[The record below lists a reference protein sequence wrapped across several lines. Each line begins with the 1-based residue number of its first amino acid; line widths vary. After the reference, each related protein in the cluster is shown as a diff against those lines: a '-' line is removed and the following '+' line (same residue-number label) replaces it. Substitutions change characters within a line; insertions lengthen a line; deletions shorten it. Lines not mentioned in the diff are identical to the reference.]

1 MAYLKSVLL
10 SICIAL
16 ILIGFFLKLTPTSK
30 NQRAIKNVL
39 SLIII
44 LVIASPIA
52 SNISYDDVKGKEKAT
67 TSAVDYSGLIE
78 GTTVNLL
85 KSRIENAIE
94 QKGINF
100 KYVDIMVT
108 EKNNMTRIS
117 AITVYV
123 ESKEDI
129 PKVKAAV
136 RQALQLDVGVA
147 VAK

>member
-1 MAYLKSVLL
+1 MGNLKSLLL

-16 ILIGFFLKLTPTSK
+16 ILIGFLLKLTPAGK

-39 SLIII
+39 SLIIV

-52 SNISYDDVKGKEKAT
+52 SNISYEDISFGEKAT

-85 KSRIENAIE
+85 KSRIEEAVL
-94 QKGINF
+94 QKGITLGF
-100 KYVDIMVT
+100 VDITVI
-108 EKNNMTRIS
+108 EKNNSAQIS

-123 ESKEDI
+123 YNKADI
-129 PKVKAAV
+129 QKVKAAV
-136 RQALQLDVGVA
+136 YDALKLDVA
-147 VAK
+147 VAIIN